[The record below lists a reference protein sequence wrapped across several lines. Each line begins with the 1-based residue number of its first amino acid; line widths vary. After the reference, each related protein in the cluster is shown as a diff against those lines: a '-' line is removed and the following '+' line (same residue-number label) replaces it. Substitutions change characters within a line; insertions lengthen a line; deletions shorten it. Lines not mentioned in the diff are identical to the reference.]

1 MRLWWRLSSSSPFQL
16 LISQS
21 LEQQPLGRSLV
32 AGMRLLLATSALAII
47 AIDPTEPNRLVT
59 LTYVVL
65 GAYVV
70 YSAGVWVLSHGDRP
84 YPRLFRI
91 THWLDIGWYTV
102 LVALSSG
109 TNSLFFFGYLFAV
122 LFASFRYGL
131 REGLQVT
138 FISTLLFAAAAV
150 TAGPHDVFTLNRSA
164 LRPVYLLVLGYLMAS
179 FGHFEVTLRDRLQL
193 LRDVSAVSNP
203 RFGIDYTVG
212 RLLDR
217 IRDFYDAH
225 LTLLIMQEG
234 DTEEMRV
241 RQSTNDRRATTASL
255 DLPAP
260 MRDRLMSLPENA
272 AAIIGRH
279 RNSAAAPLSIT
290 ARDAATDEP
299 VDLPLVACEA
309 ILTTLDATTV
319 ATVPVIQHARVL
331 GRVFVVSRRRDYH
344 LSDLD
349 LLIQVFKQMI
359 PVIEN
364 IRLLDRLA
372 SEAAGRERRRI
383 AHDIHDSVIQSY
395 VGIQLALRGA
405 RRRADEGVLVVRDLD
420 QIDRLVEEEI
430 AAARQF
436 VSALQLSV
444 MTTSTMRSLLDR
456 VIRKFAAAAAMT
468 VDVEVADNVQVT
480 DRLAAEVLPIVEEAL
495 SNVRRHTESARA
507 GVRMSQTAQW
517 LTLEVRNDL
526 IRGESPLMFVPKSLS
541 LRAGA
546 LGGRV
551 TVEPRRGEATRVFVE
566 IPL

>member
-203 RFGIDYTVG
+203 RFGVDYTVG